1 MFLDKT
7 QFEEWMRRIMER
19 LDLLEN
25 RMNNRLEHSVE
36 QSLNG
41 HSTPFAR
48 KRPEPEIDGERLLD
62 NTDLCF
68 MLNCSKRTLQRL
80 RASGHLPHRRIN
92 QKTYYLSSEVR
103 DFIRNHLKPP
113 TGAPGK

>member
-7 QFEEWMRRIMER
+7 QFEEWMHRIMER

-25 RMNNRLEHSVE
+25 RMNNRLEHNP
-36 QSLNG
+36 NG
-41 HSTPFAR
+41 CSATSAR
-48 KRPEPEIDGERLLD
+48 KHPESEIDGERLLD

-103 DFIRNHLKPP
+103 DFIRNHLNPP